1 MRRAL
6 RLADKGRGLVSPN
19 PLVGA
24 VVVRNGKIIGEGAH
38 LRIGEAHAE
47 INALGG
53 LGKAARGATM
63 YVTLE
68 PCALQGRTPP
78 CCDALIAAGIRRVVC
93 ALEDPDRLVRGNG
106 FRRLEDAGIVVEVGL
121 LAEEAARRNAAYLKH
136 RRTGLPWI
144 VLKLAQ
150 SLDGTIATA
159 AGNSQWISGERAR
172 TLVHHWRS
180 WVDAVMVGAGTIAND
195 DPRLTVRLA
204 CGRNPLAIV
213 VDGRL
218 RTSPSAR
225 VYQRNE
231 TVVATLVTAP
241 NAKQKALEDR
251 GVVVWTFPPRGDH
264 IDLRQLLEKA
274 GTQGITSILLE
285 GGSELAA
292 AALADQ
298 VVDEVMIFQAPLL
311 LGAGVASIGSLGI
324 ERVDDGIGLRQVRM
338 RRLGDDIL
346 ITGEVN
352 YSCSPD

>member
-1 MRRAL
+1 M
-6 RLADKGRGLVSPN
+6 
-19 PLVGA
+19 
-24 VVVRNGKIIGEGAH
+24 
-38 LRIGEAHAE
+38 
-47 INALGG
+47 
-53 LGKAARGATM
+53 
-63 YVTLE
+63 
-68 PCALQGRTPP
+68 
-78 CCDALIAAGIRRVVC
+78 
-93 ALEDPDRLVRGNG
+93 
-106 FRRLEDAGIVVEVGL
+106 
-121 LAEEAARRNAAYLKH
+121 
-136 RRTGLPWI
+136 
-144 VLKLAQ
+144 
-150 SLDGTIATA
+150 
-159 AGNSQWISGERAR
+159 
-172 TLVHHWRS
+172 
-180 WVDAVMVGAGTIAND
+180 
-195 DPRLTVRLA
+195 
-204 CGRNPLAIV
+204 
-213 VDGRL
+213 